1 VRVTE
6 VRVDQLLVN
15 EMQLELPPTEISGED
30 SADPELPFEELQAP
44 MSPGQAEAPPSGEE
58 PRTEQA
64 EAPSHVPQ
72 EPIQRAALD
81 DFMADSSD
89 LDFWDTAPRAEKAE
103 HISPTNTHTDTLEGG
118 PLGEDLEYGTYA
130 NDVPAFKTLAEEV
143 DVEDTPD
150 FQELDG
156 DSCEIAE
163 HNVEA
168 EPELHVRDARTARP
182 SFLKAFR
189 KANPP
194 EETDEQGE
202 IPQTGRRFALSG
214 QIAVASLAAAA
225 VLMLASLVQRG
236 TSEPAAVPP
245 ASEPSPEAPSLAIPA
260 AGASAAPPALA
271 APATQAAGPAVF
283 PSRQKAFVTANIL
296 NCRASPVAQAGS
308 VKKLSRGAEVEV
320 LAREAEWMSISHNGR
335 QCWAAVRYI
344 SPDRPA

>member
-1 VRVTE
+1 
-6 VRVDQLLVN
+6 
-15 EMQLELPPTEISGED
+15 
-30 SADPELPFEELQAP
+30 
-44 MSPGQAEAPPSGEE
+44 
-58 PRTEQA
+58 
-64 EAPSHVPQ
+64 
-72 EPIQRAALD
+72 
-81 DFMADSSD
+81 
-89 LDFWDTAPRAEKAE
+89 
-103 HISPTNTHTDTLEGG
+103 
-118 PLGEDLEYGTYA
+118 LGEDLEYGTYA

-236 TSEPAAVPP
+236 T
-245 ASEPSPEAPSLAIPA
+245 PEAPSLAIPA